1 MNKPDKQDWHLMLLS
16 LYYQA
21 SNGETGYVPD
31 QELLHELLEVINE
44 IRPCMGVDQY
54 LS

>member
-1 MNKPDKQDWHLMLLS
+1 MNKLDKQDWYLMLLS

-21 SNGETGYVPD
+21 SDAGTEQVPD
-31 QELLHELLEVINE
+31 EELLHELLEVINE
-44 IRPCMGVDQY
+44 NRPCMGVDQY